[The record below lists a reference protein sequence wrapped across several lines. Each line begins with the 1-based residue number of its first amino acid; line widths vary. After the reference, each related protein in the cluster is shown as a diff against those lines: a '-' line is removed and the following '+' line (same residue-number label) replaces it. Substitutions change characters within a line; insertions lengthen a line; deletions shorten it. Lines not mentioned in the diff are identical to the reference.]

1 MSNKRG
7 GGINNLGASKQSPP
21 LFIRQLRIASTS
33 VDSLNYKIK
42 SDAYGQK
49 ITNMDKFTV
58 KLQIR
63 KF

>member
-7 GGINNLGASKQSPP
+7 GGGLITLGRLNNPPP

-49 ITNMDKFTV
+49 ITNMDIFTV
-58 KLQIR
+58 KLQI
-63 KF
+63 